1 MTEGMIQLQAED
13 IILNMEATNKEGALK
28 ELAGVLHKHCSHV
41 SIESLHLV
49 LRDREQIGSTGVGNG
64 VAIPHA
70 KVSKLDRIHLGFG
83 RSNEGIGFEAIDNQP
98 VHFIVMILSPPDKPD
113 EYLKTLGA
121 VSRVLKKPEIRQQ
134 LSMAED
140 RNNILEI
147 LQDFQLLPERKK

>member
-1 MTEGMIQLQAED
+1 MLELKED
-13 IILNMEATNKEGALK
+13 SVLLDIKARNKDGVLK
-28 ELAGVLHKHCSHV
+28 ELAAAVHRDCPQVDLDT
-41 SIESLHLV
+41 LYRL
-49 LRDREQIGSTGVGNG
+49 LRERENIGSTGVGNG